1 MIQAGVREGGGGR
14 KSDLVAMSSS
24 SPPQP
29 QYSLGKP
36 FIFRYWSGVSA
47 ETPPKYWGYG
57 RLRRE
62 TSLDSTSLLGGRPP
76 FVHWVVEFLLPVPSH
91 ALYLYPNLF
100 MATAT
105 CRGPRGSHTYRL
117 WSFSGKRST
126 SCKNKQSHSSSR
138 RASRTPTFNSFALL
152 NVPFP
157 AWKIMAEDQTRSI
170 GSMEKKHNSEKREI
184 KVGYGTRRMKRKT
197 TSLFFHSTKNFLSIS
212 MCLTLTCCYSA
223 FNPDNKPTMWNRW
236 YISYHSLPHFSR
248 LGIDHGWSSAY
259 TPYLKVDSLVQ

>member
-1 MIQAGVREGGGGR
+1 MGGAKGPEPGMALEKGIQTSVGVGRGGR

-57 RLRRE
+57 RLGRE
-62 TSLDSTSLLGGRPP
+62 RCLGSTSVLGRHSYPTIP
-76 FVHWVVEFLLPVPSH
+76 LALLPMDGEFPYFPAPTR

-117 WSFSGKRST
+117 
-126 SCKNKQSHSSSR
+126 
-138 RASRTPTFNSFALL
+138 
-152 NVPFP
+152 
-157 AWKIMAEDQTRSI
+157 
-170 GSMEKKHNSEKREI
+170 
-184 KVGYGTRRMKRKT
+184 
-197 TSLFFHSTKNFLSIS
+197 
-212 MCLTLTCCYSA
+212 
-223 FNPDNKPTMWNRW
+223 
-236 YISYHSLPHFSR
+236 
-248 LGIDHGWSSAY
+248 
-259 TPYLKVDSLVQ
+259 

>member
-1 MIQAGVREGGGGR
+1 MRKRCGK

-57 RLRRE
+57 RLRTKRSGLF
-62 TSLDSTSLLGGRPP
+62 TNLNSHPYPQFPLLSSFYKVVFLTFSCP
-76 FVHWVVEFLLPVPSH
+76 FH

-105 CRGPRGSHTYRL
+105 WRGPRGSHTYRL
-117 WSFSGKRST
+117 WSFSGRRST

-138 RASRTPTFNSFALL
+138 RASLTPTFSSFALL

-157 AWKIMAEDQTRSI
+157 A
-170 GSMEKKHNSEKREI
+170 
-184 KVGYGTRRMKRKT
+184 
-197 TSLFFHSTKNFLSIS
+197 
-212 MCLTLTCCYSA
+212 
-223 FNPDNKPTMWNRW
+223 
-236 YISYHSLPHFSR
+236 
-248 LGIDHGWSSAY
+248 
-259 TPYLKVDSLVQ
+259 

>member
-1 MIQAGVREGGGGR
+1 
-14 KSDLVAMSSS
+14 MSSS

-57 RLRRE
+57 RLGKER
-62 TSLDSTSLLGGRPP
+62 SLDSTRLLGAIPP
-76 FVHWVVEFLLPVPSH
+76 SSTGWWNTLLPVPSC

-117 WSFSGKRST
+117 WSFSGRRST
-126 SCKNKQSHSSSR
+126 SCRHKQSHSSSR
-138 RASRTPTFNSFALL
+138 RASRTPTFSSFALL

-157 AWKIMAEDQTRSI
+157 AWKIMEEDQ
-170 GSMEKKHNSEKREI
+170 
-184 KVGYGTRRMKRKT
+184 
-197 TSLFFHSTKNFLSIS
+197 
-212 MCLTLTCCYSA
+212 
-223 FNPDNKPTMWNRW
+223 
-236 YISYHSLPHFSR
+236 
-248 LGIDHGWSSAY
+248 LG
-259 TPYLKVDSLVQ
+259 L